1 MEERSQEPQFIQYI
15 AQGVLDAIGG
25 AGVKKFHEP
34 PLAFGHLFE
43 RRAKFGFCANQ
54 RTFWMFWGR
63 DRLICE

>member
-43 RRAKFGFCANQ
+43 RRA
-54 RTFWMFWGR
+54 
-63 DRLICE
+63 